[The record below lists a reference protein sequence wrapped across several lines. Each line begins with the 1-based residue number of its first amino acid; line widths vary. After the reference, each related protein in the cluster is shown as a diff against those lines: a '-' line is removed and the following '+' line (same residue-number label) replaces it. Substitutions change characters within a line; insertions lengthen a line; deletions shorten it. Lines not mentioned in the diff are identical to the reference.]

1 MAIRVLEVGIEMN
14 LSTQAPI
21 IAKKPPSGLYSL
33 AAEAHLKCPPNARAH
48 AQFLPRRLAALPTM
62 ILLFATACLM
72 GCTGLTSPGG
82 KSPTPVNSSA
92 ANSSSLHITT
102 NALPVAAVQGAYSST
117 LTATGGAPPY
127 SWNIASGH
135 LPAGLTLTLPTGN
148 ISGTPSLAGSYSFDV
163 GVRDSTSSSV
173 SGGFSLNVS
182 PLPAPTV
189 SGVSPASGAAT
200 GGAFVTL
207 SGNNFRSAAVVRF
220 GNVQALSV
228 NVVDATEI
236 QAVTPAEPGGA
247 VNVTV
252 LDSDG
257 QAAIL
262 PNAFT
267 FAPAA
272 APAADVVVDASQT
285 VSETGGNDILAARNT
300 YASASAPESN
310 GGLYPD
316 STLISSE
323 FLMRR
328 MRNINGLGDCALD
341 GTGKLTGCT
350 RLNADLQSM
359 VYKSLTPHI
368 IVGQW
373 APASIGG
380 NPLQWGAAQWAQ
392 YDALCYA
399 IVNYVANQY
408 GGTGFP
414 EALFEV
420 ENEMDTTSDP
430 RALWLTTT
438 STVTQGDPSRF
449 AQFDKVYS
457 HWANAVDLVAKQNP
471 TKKIRIAGPATG
483 FWTVYY
489 GSGQLWHNQI
499 IQKYAAQ
506 HIRLDVVSLHI
517 YAREVNDLVK
527 YAQSIRS
534 TLIANGNPNA
544 EIWVSEWGA
553 SDLGD
558 SYFGGVNGT
567 HQGAAW
573 AINFLLQALKG
584 TVTGGSFLLVRDNQG
599 ADTAGAQSNMYEAT
613 WTHVENSTEYPKAIM
628 NALSMVDRMAGLRNP
643 AAVNTAKPDL
653 RALASSDLNSASLIV
668 ANYNYLFDYTNKNY
682 SDLTKNESVAVT
694 FKNLSFSGPV
704 IVDRY
709 LIDAQTSNLFF
720 WFAKGQAPPSLQAT
734 ELQKVESFSATATG
748 GTLVLPARQL
758 GPSAVSLWIAHQ

>member
-1 MAIRVLEVGIEMN
+1 VN
-14 LSTQAPI
+14 LFNLYSKN
-21 IAKKPPSGLYSL
+21 IASRPRMGLYSRATGSQSHQPMG
-33 AAEAHLKCPPNARAH
+33 AASKERFFPLHLVTLH
-48 AQFLPRRLAALPTM
+48 AML
-62 ILLFATACLM
+62 LLFATACLM
-72 GCTGLTSPGG
+72 GCTGLTSTS
-82 KSPTPVNSSA
+82 KPTTPA
-92 ANSSSLHITT
+92 TASSLHITT
-102 NALPVAAVQGAYSST
+102 NALPVATVQGSYTST
-117 LTATGGAPPY
+117 LAATGGVPPY
-127 SWNIASGH
+127 SWHVASGS
-135 LPAGLTLTLPTGN
+135 LPAGLALNLPTGN
-148 ISGTPSLAGSYSFDV
+148 ISGAPTLAGSYSFVV
-163 GVRDSTSSSV
+163 GVQDTVASAVSS
-173 SGGFSLNVS
+173 GFSLNVS
-182 PLPAPTV
+182 PLPAPAV
-189 SGVSPASGAAT
+189 SAVSPNNGSTT
-200 GGAFVTL
+200 GGAFITI
-207 SGNNFRSAAVVRF
+207 SGNNFRSGAVVQF
-220 GNVQALSV
+220 GNLPALSV
-228 NVVDATEI
+228 NVVDSTQI
-236 QAVTPAEPGGA
+236 QAVTPVESGGA

-252 LDSDG
+252 QNSDG
-257 QAAIL
+257 QAAAL

-267 FAPAA
+267 FTAPAPTSA
-272 APAADVVVDASQT
+272 AVPNADVVVDASQT
-285 VSETGGNDILAARNT
+285 VSESGGNDILAARNI
-300 YASASAPESN
+300 YSSASSPESN
-310 GGLYPD
+310 GGMYPD

-328 MRNINGLGDCALD
+328 MRDINGLGDCALD
-341 GTGKLTGCT
+341 GTGKLTGCS
-350 RLNADLQSM
+350 RLNTDLQSM
-359 VYKSLTPHI
+359 AYKSLTPHVV
-368 IVGQW
+368 VGQW

-430 RALWLTTT
+430 RDLWLTTT
-438 STVTQGDPSRF
+438 TTVTQGDPSRF
-449 AQFDKVYS
+449 AQFDKIYA
-457 HWANAVDLVAKQNP
+457 HWANAVNLVAQQNP

-483 FWTVYY
+483 FWSVYY

-506 HIRLDVVSLHI
+506 HLRLDVVSLHI
-517 YAREVNDLVK
+517 YSREVNDLVK

-534 TLIANGNPNA
+534 TLIASGNPKA

-558 SYFGGVNGT
+558 SYFGAMNGN

-584 TVTGGSFLLVRDNQG
+584 TVTGGSFLLVRDNEG
-599 ADTAGAQSNMYEAT
+599 ADTEGAQSNMYEAT
-613 WTHVENSTEYPKAIM
+613 WTHVQKGVEYPKAIM
-628 NALSMVDRMAGLRNP
+628 NAFSMVDRMAGARNA

-653 RALASSDLNSASLIV
+653 HALASSDMNSASLIV
-668 ANYNYLFDYTNKNY
+668 ANYNYHFDYPNKNY
-682 SDLTKNESVAVT
+682 SDLTTNETVAVT

-720 WFAKGQAPPSLQAT
+720 WFAKGQTPPSLQAT
-734 ELQKVESFSATATG
+734 QLQKVESFSATATG